1 MIFVWLPKAIKNRH
15 DLIDYIAEDNL
26 RAAIEHDERIEKQID
41 QLLANPEI
49 GRAGRMEGTR
59 ELVISRTPFIVV
71 YRIKA
76 KRIEIVCLLHTSQAW
91 PAKVEN
97 Q

>member
-1 MIFVWLPKAIKNRH
+1 MIFVWLPTAIQNRH
-15 DLIDYIAEDNL
+15 DLIDRIAEENL

-41 QLLANPEI
+41 QLLTNPEI
-49 GRAGRMEGTR
+49 GRAGRRKGTR

-76 KRIEIVCLLHTSQAW
+76 RHIVIVRLLHTSQAW
-91 PAKVEN
+91 PA
-97 Q
+97 

>member
-15 DLIDYIAEDNL
+15 DLIDHIGEENL
-26 RAAIEHDERIEKQID
+26 HAAIEHDERIEKQID

-49 GRAGRMEGTR
+49 GRIGRRSGTR

-76 KRIEIVCLLHTSQAW
+76 KHIVIVRVLHTSQAW
-91 PAKVEN
+91 PT
-97 Q
+97 

>member
-15 DLIDYIAEDNL
+15 NLIDHVAEENL
-26 RAAIEHDERIEKQID
+26 RAAIEHDERIDKQIE

-49 GRAGRMEGTR
+49 GRTGRRKGTR
-59 ELVISRTPFIVV
+59 ELVISRTPFVVV

-76 KRIEIVCLLHTSQAW
+76 KRIMIVRVLHTSQAW
-91 PAKVEN
+91 TYP
-97 Q
+97 

>member
-1 MIFVWLPKAIKNRH
+1 MIFVWLPTAIKNRH
-15 DLIDYIAEDNL
+15 ALIDHIAEDNL

-41 QLLANPEI
+41 QLLENPEI
-49 GRAGRMEGTR
+49 GRAGRRKGTR

-76 KRIEIVCLLHTSQAW
+76 KRIVIVRLLHTSQAW
-91 PAKVEN
+91 PA
-97 Q
+97 